1 MSDEN
6 MLFATEE
13 EQAAELDKKELTLS
27 LIHIFLTRLWS
38 PRLSTSTADRT

>member
-13 EQAAELDKKELTLS
+13 EQAAELDKKELTEIATKKISDLS
-27 LIHIFLTRLWS
+27 
-38 PRLSTSTADRT
+38 DR